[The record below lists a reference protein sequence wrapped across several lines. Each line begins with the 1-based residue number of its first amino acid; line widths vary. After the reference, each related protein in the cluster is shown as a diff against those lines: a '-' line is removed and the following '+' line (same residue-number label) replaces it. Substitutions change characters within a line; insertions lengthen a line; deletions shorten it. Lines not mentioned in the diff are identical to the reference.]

1 MFSQAKKLNGPLVA
15 ALTLSALLGLSVL
28 GCAPAKTQSV
38 PTPMM
43 TPHADV
49 PPPAEQNPG
58 SLFNPGTAELLFA
71 DNRAR
76 RVGDIVLV
84 NIVEN
89 SQASNKATT
98 DTSRDS
104 SVGVG
109 IEHLLDHRLV
119 NLGLPVLG
127 IDRNEL
133 GETPLIK
140 ATTGSEFKG
149 DGETKR
155 ESAISATVGARV
167 VNVLPNG
174 LMQIEGARETRVNN
188 ETQIIVVRGLVRS
201 TDIDPNNTILSTNLA
216 DATIEFYGMGIL
228 AEKQRP
234 GWLGRMLENVWP
246 F

>member
-1 MFSQAKKLNGPLVA
+1 
-15 ALTLSALLGLSVL
+15 
-28 GCAPAKTQSV
+28 
-38 PTPMM
+38 
-43 TPHADV
+43 
-49 PPPAEQNPG
+49 
-58 SLFNPGTAELLFA
+58 
-71 DNRAR
+71 
-76 RVGDIVLV
+76 
-84 NIVEN
+84 
-89 SQASNKATT
+89 
-98 DTSRDS
+98 
-104 SVGVG
+104 VGVG